1 MTAELRDLLPEYLLG
16 ALSPEDAQAVARQL
30 ADSPELRAEADQL
43 GLALAQVPS
52 SLVPVMPSAA
62 SRARLMA
69 AVDTSQRFSPFVD
82 TLSRLLDMAADS
94 IRQLL
99 ARVDDPASWEP
110 GLPGMLYQHFTP
122 GPRLVGVDAG
132 LIRLEP
138 GTSFPRH
145 RHLAGNEITFVL
157 EGQMID
163 GEPMDGVRYGPGSV
177 VTHDQDT
184 VHGYAATADRPLTII
199 VVNHGIQPVFG

>member
-1 MTAELRDLLPEYLLG
+1 MAQLP
-16 ALSPEDAQAVARQL
+16 A
-30 ADSPELRAEADQL
+30 
-43 GLALAQVPS
+43 GLA
-52 SLVPVMPSAA
+52 PVAPSAA
-62 SRARLMA
+62 ARSRLMA
-69 AVDTSQRFSPFVD
+69 AMETSDRFSPFVD
-82 TLSRLLDMAADS
+82 TLSRLFDMASDS
-94 IRQLL
+94 VRQLL
-99 ARVDDPASWEP
+99 ARVDDATTWEP

-132 LIRLEP
+132 LIRLQP

-157 EGQMID
+157 EGHMID
-163 GEPMDGVRYGPGSV
+163 GEGTYGPGSV

-184 VHGYAATADRPLTII
+184 EHGYAATADAPLTII